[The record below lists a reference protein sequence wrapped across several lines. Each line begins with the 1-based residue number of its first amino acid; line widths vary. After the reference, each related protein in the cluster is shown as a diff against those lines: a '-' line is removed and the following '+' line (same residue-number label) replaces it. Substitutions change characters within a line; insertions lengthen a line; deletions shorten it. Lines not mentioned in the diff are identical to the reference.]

1 MNSFHYSKSFDFD
14 INYFSR
20 QVFIG
25 NLCNISNEVLR
36 TYCEKYGS
44 LTELSLNRDK
54 ENNVNYLLFLLYN
67 INLFF

>member
-1 MNSFHYSKSFDFD
+1 M
-14 INYFSR
+14 INFSR

-36 TYCEKYGS
+36 AYCETYGP

-54 ENNVNYLLFLLYN
+54 ENNVNIFFNYNLNFLFV
-67 INLFF
+67 